1 MERQIAKFNLNSNVA
16 LTWEE
21 VLRLIFSVVENDV
34 VTSRVNES
42 VIFEKIDIVLDFSV
56 NTKDEPK

>member
-34 VTSRVNES
+34 MTSRVNES

>member
-1 MERQIAKFNLNSNVA
+1 MANRAKFNINSNVA

-42 VIFEKIDIVLDFSV
+42 VIFEKIDIVLNFSI